1 MGGAHGKEKKNG
13 KLSKKSNSSISNNLN
28 NTKKKDDKMKD
39 DYVKFIMRE
48 QLRREKEFKDK
59 CNDRDNIY
67 N

>member
-1 MGGAHGKEKKNG
+1 MGGTHGKEKKQG
-13 KLSKKSNSSISNNLN
+13 KKSGKI
-28 NTKKKDDKMKD
+28 KD

-59 CNDRDNIY
+59 THDKDNIY